1 MAKKKTTHAAQQRY
15 DAAKTQA
22 GEHIQINLKL
32 KTAADVKM
40 LKGLRER
47 FPDDKDTA
55 IARIALRELAK
66 KRN

>member
-1 MAKKKTTHAAQQRY
+1 MAKKKTRHAAQQRY

-40 LKGLRER
+40 IKSLRER
-47 FPDDKDTA
+47 FPEEKDTA
-55 IARIALRELAK
+55 ITRIALRELAK

>member
-1 MAKKKTTHAAQQRY
+1 MAKKKTKHAAQQRY
-15 DAAKTQA
+15 DAAKTEA

-40 LKGLRER
+40 IKGLRER
-47 FPDDKDTA
+47 FPEQKDTA
-55 IARIALRELAK
+55 IARLALRELAK